1 VGERFWIINITGVV
15 RRLCY
20 MLCALGFLCNIN
32 KTQEAFA
39 GSMNQKI
46 PEEKDEKE
54 IPEAPSGSIF
64 IVNKG
69 ELNLYLS
76 CQALNDIINGVVA
89 SLSMLVD

>member
-1 VGERFWIINITGVV
+1 
-15 RRLCY
+15 

-46 PEEKDEKE
+46 PDEKE

-76 CQALNDIINGVVA
+76 CQALNDIINGVVT
-89 SLSMLVD
+89 SLSMPETKLWPSELLKWQ